1 MENIMDMLRILS
13 DDKSNSIYLRE
24 IALLMEEN
32 EQLRVTIA
40 KLKKAVELKKKEK
53 RNYMCDNCGGGFNV
67 EEIISTED
75 NDMCVYCMKK

>member
-1 MENIMDMLRILS
+1 MENMMDMLRILS

-32 EQLRVTIA
+32 EELRVTIA

-53 RNYMCDNCGGGFNV
+53 EN
-67 EEIISTED
+67 
-75 NDMCVYCMKK
+75 K